1 MPNRRVV
8 TKSVAQPLFA
18 NKSNGPFTTWQTLP
32 LYLTVQKA
40 DKASSYFP
48 LCSDSDAEE
57 SHLSTTAL
65 LFTPSRVGAISC
77 ISPAMTE
84 FSQLAFFYHHQL
96 LPAGFTAK
104 SCTTRLF
111 CTSYQLIKSLY
122 INKLKH
128 TQKISRYVVHIVM
141 KKVVHSEISV
151 YSFGVLTACCATKR
165 GSLTIAQRVGRWFP
179 VIHFLFVTWRVSTVR
194 CDFYC
199 LFALYVGEFELCI
212 LKIPFQQS
220 LSSIRP

>member
-1 MPNRRVV
+1 
-8 TKSVAQPLFA
+8 
-18 NKSNGPFTTWQTLP
+18 
-32 LYLTVQKA
+32 YLTVQKA

-111 CTSYQLIKSLY
+111 CTSYHLIKSL
-122 INKLKH
+122 
-128 TQKISRYVVHIVM
+128 
-141 KKVVHSEISV
+141 
-151 YSFGVLTACCATKR
+151 
-165 GSLTIAQRVGRWFP
+165 
-179 VIHFLFVTWRVSTVR
+179 
-194 CDFYC
+194 
-199 LFALYVGEFELCI
+199 
-212 LKIPFQQS
+212 
-220 LSSIRP
+220 

>member
-1 MPNRRVV
+1 
-8 TKSVAQPLFA
+8 
-18 NKSNGPFTTWQTLP
+18 
-32 LYLTVQKA
+32 
-40 DKASSYFP
+40 
-48 LCSDSDAEE
+48 
-57 SHLSTTAL
+57 
-65 LFTPSRVGAISC
+65 
-77 ISPAMTE
+77 MTE

-128 TQKISRYVVHIVM
+128 TQKISRYVVYIVM

-165 GSLTIAQRVGRWFP
+165 
-179 VIHFLFVTWRVSTVR
+179 
-194 CDFYC
+194 
-199 LFALYVGEFELCI
+199 
-212 LKIPFQQS
+212 
-220 LSSIRP
+220 

>member
-1 MPNRRVV
+1 
-8 TKSVAQPLFA
+8 
-18 NKSNGPFTTWQTLP
+18 
-32 LYLTVQKA
+32 
-40 DKASSYFP
+40 
-48 LCSDSDAEE
+48 
-57 SHLSTTAL
+57 
-65 LFTPSRVGAISC
+65 
-77 ISPAMTE
+77 MTE

-104 SCTTRLF
+104 SCTTRLL
-111 CTSYQLIKSLY
+111 CTSYHLIKSLY

-165 GSLTIAQRVGRWFP
+165 GSLTIAQRVGRWFL

-212 LKIPFQQS
+212 LKIPFRQS

>member
-32 LYLTVQKA
+32 LYLTVQKQTKPHHIFRYA
-40 DKASSYFP
+40 QTPTRKKATCRRQRCCLPFARRRNFMHFASHDRIFTIGFLLPSSASSRWFYSEILHNPTF
-48 LCSDSDAEE
+48 LYK
-57 SHLSTTAL
+57 LSL
-65 LFTPSRVGAISC
+65 NKIVIN
-77 ISPAMTE
+77 
-84 FSQLAFFYHHQL
+84 QQ
-96 LPAGFTAK
+96 
-104 SCTTRLF
+104 
-111 CTSYQLIKSLY
+111 IK
-122 INKLKH
+122 
-128 TQKISRYVVHIVM
+128 TQTKIIRYVVHIVM
-141 KKVVHSEISV
+141 KKLYIVKSASIVLSV
-151 YSFGVLTACCATKR
+151 NCLLRNKA

-179 VIHFLFVTWRVSTVR
+179 VIHFLFVTWRVPTVR